1 MIAFLT
7 LCYVAVLSLLVYLK
21 VISLN
26 LWWKLSPLLF
36 SFVLMVVLIF
46 PMQWG
51 APSGRVNVYQ
61 PVIEIV
67 PNVSGDVKEVLAR
80 PLEPIKKGDVLFT
93 IDPRPFQLE
102 VDRYE
107 AALKEAEQAAKMLP
121 ADLETA
127 EAFVAQCE
135 AALIEAKQQAETLKL
150 ALNAAE
156 ARVSKSQS
164 QVQLAESKY
173 NRQSELQKNQATSDQ
188 DVETE
193 RRNLDAAKATLE
205 EAVAMREQ
213 AKLNLESRI
222 GDVNTTV
229 AQAEAALRSAQAA
242 EAKARLA
249 LQSMVDGENTAV
261 AQIRAQLASAKLNL
275 DWSTVRAPS
284 DGYAIGL
291 SLRPGQRVAQFPVR
305 AWISF
310 VETDLTR
317 IAVSVPQYAIRHVEP
332 GQQAEVIFKLYP
344 GQTFSATVEAVAYIT
359 PAGQLQPSGN
369 VPTALQPAQLSMPYG
384 VILVLDDER
393 IDAAK
398 LPGGA
403 VGNAAIYTD
412 HAKATQVIRRVELRM
427 KSWLNYIVP

>member
-7 LCYVAVLSLLVYLK
+7 LCYVAVLALLVYLK

-36 SFVLMVVLIF
+36 SLVLMVVLVF

-51 APSGRVNVYQ
+51 APSGMINVYQ

-67 PNVSGDVKEVLAR
+67 PNVSGEVKEVLAR
-80 PLEPIKKGDVLFT
+80 PLEPIKQGDVLFT
-93 IDPRPFQLE
+93 IDPSPFQLE
-102 VDRYE
+102 VDRFE

-127 EAFVAQCE
+127 EAFVAQSE
-135 AALIEAKQQAETLKL
+135 AALVEAKQQAETLKL
-150 ALNAAE
+150 ALDAAE
-156 ARVSKSQS
+156 ARVAKARS
-164 QVQLAESKY
+164 QVELAEGKYDRASKLRE
-173 NRQSELQKNQATSDQ
+173 NDAMSEQEL
-188 DVETE
+188 ETE
-193 RRNLDAAKATLE
+193 RRNFEAAKASLE
-205 EAVAMREQ
+205 ETVAMRDQ
-213 AKLNLESRI
+213 AKLSLESRV

-229 AQAEAALRSAQAA
+229 AQAEATLRSAQAA
-242 EAKARLA
+242 AAKARLA
-249 LQSMVDGENTAV
+249 LQSTVDGENTTV

-275 DWSTVRAPS
+275 DWSSVRAPA

-310 VETDLTR
+310 VETSLTR
-317 IAVSVPQYAIRHVEP
+317 IAVAVPQYAIRHVEP
-332 GQQAEVIFKLYP
+332 GQQAEVILKLYP

-369 VPTALQPAQLSMPYG
+369 VPTALQPGQSHMPYG
-384 VILVLDDER
+384 VILALDDER
-393 IDAAK
+393 IEASK

-403 VGNAAIYTD
+403 VGKAAIYTD
-412 HAKATQVIRRVELRM
+412 HAKATQLIRRVEMRM
-427 KSWLNYIVP
+427 QSWLNYIVP

>member
-7 LCYVAVLSLLVYLK
+7 LCYVAVVALLVYLK

-36 SFVLMVVLIF
+36 SLMLMVVLVF

-51 APSGRVNVYQ
+51 APSGMVNVYQ

-67 PNVSGDVKEVLAR
+67 PNVSGEVKEVLAR
-80 PLEPIKKGDVLFT
+80 PLEPIKQGDVLFT
-93 IDPRPFQLE
+93 IDPGPFQLE
-102 VDRYE
+102 VDRFE

-127 EAFVAQCE
+127 QAAVAQSE
-135 AALIEAKQQAETLKL
+135 AALVEAKQQAEALKL
-150 ALNAAE
+150 ALDAAE
-156 ARVSKSQS
+156 ARMSKSQS
-164 QVQLAESKY
+164 QMRLAEGKY
-173 NRQSELQKNQATSDQ
+173 DRQSELRKTEATSEQ
-188 DVETE
+188 ELETE
-193 RRNLDAAKATLE
+193 RRNLEAAKASLE
-205 EAVAMREQ
+205 EAVAMRDQ
-213 AKLNLESRI
+213 AKLNLESRV
-222 GDVNTTV
+222 GDVNTSV

-249 LQSMVDGENTAV
+249 LQSTVDGENTTV

-275 DWSTVRAPS
+275 NWTSVRAPA

-291 SLRPGQRVAQFPVR
+291 SLRPGQRVAQFPMR
-305 AWISF
+305 GWISF
-310 VETDLTR
+310 VETSLTR
-317 IAVSVPQYAIRHVEP
+317 IAVAVPQYAIRHIEP

-369 VPTALQPAQLSMPYG
+369 VPTALQPGQLSMPYG
-384 VILVLDDER
+384 VILALDDER
-393 IDAAK
+393 IEASK

-403 VGNAAIYTD
+403 VGKAAIYTD
-412 HAKATQVIRRVELRM
+412 HAKATHLIRRVELRM
-427 KSWLNYIVP
+427 QGWLNYIIP

>member
-7 LCYVAVLSLLVYLK
+7 LCYVAVLALLVYLK

-36 SFVLMVVLIF
+36 GLVLLVVLIF

-51 APSGRVNVYQ
+51 APSGVVNVYQ

-93 IDPRPFQLE
+93 IDPSPFQLE

-107 AALKEAEQAAKMLP
+107 AALKEAEQAALMLP

-150 ALNAAE
+150 ALDAAE

-173 NRQSELQKNQATSDQ
+173 NRQSELRKNEATSEQ
-188 DVETE
+188 GVETE
-193 RRNLDAAKATLE
+193 RRNLEAAKATLE
-205 EAVAMREQ
+205 ETVAMREQ

-229 AQAEAALRSAQAA
+229 AQAEAALRSARLPRPRQGSRCSRRSM
-242 EAKARLA
+242 AKTR
-249 LQSMVDGENTAV
+249 
-261 AQIRAQLASAKLNL
+261 R
-275 DWSTVRAPS
+275 
-284 DGYAIGL
+284 
-291 SLRPGQRVAQFPVR
+291 SLR
-305 AWISF
+305 
-310 VETDLTR
+310 
-317 IAVSVPQYAIRHVEP
+317 SVP
-332 GQQAEVIFKLYP
+332 
-344 GQTFSATVEAVAYIT
+344 SS
-359 PAGQLQPSGN
+359 LQRNS
-369 VPTALQPAQLSMPYG
+369 V
-384 VILVLDDER
+384 
-393 IDAAK
+393 
-398 LPGGA
+398 
-403 VGNAAIYTD
+403 
-412 HAKATQVIRRVELRM
+412 
-427 KSWLNYIVP
+427 

>member
-7 LCYVAVLSLLVYLK
+7 LCYVAVLALLVYLK

-36 SFVLMVVLIF
+36 SLALMVVLIF

-51 APSGRVNVYQ
+51 APSGMVNVYQ

-93 IDPRPFQLE
+93 IDPSPFQFE
-102 VDRYE
+102 VDRFE

-121 ADLETA
+121 TELEAA

-135 AALIEAKQQAETLKL
+135 AALVESKQQAETLKL
-150 ALNAAE
+150 ALDAAE
-156 ARVSKSQS
+156 ARVAKARS
-164 QVQLAESKY
+164 QVELTEGKY
-173 NRQSELQKNQATSDQ
+173 DRTVKLRETKATSDQ
-188 DVETE
+188 ELETE
-193 RRNLDAAKATLE
+193 LRNFEAAKASLDET
-205 EAVAMREQ
+205 VAMRDQ
-213 AKLNLESRI
+213 AKLSLESRV
-222 GDVNTTV
+222 GDVNTMI
-229 AQAEAALRSAQAA
+229 AKSEAALRSAQAA
-242 EAKARLA
+242 EAKARIA
-249 LQSMVDGENTAV
+249 LQSTVDGENTSV
-261 AQIRAQLASAKLNL
+261 TQIRAQLASAKLNL
-275 DWSTVRAPS
+275 DWTNVRAPA

-310 VETDLTR
+310 VETSLTR
-317 IAVSVPQYAIRHVEP
+317 IAVAVPQYAIRHVEP
-332 GQQAEVIFKLYP
+332 GQQAEVIFKVYP

-369 VPTALQPAQLSMPYG
+369 IPTALQVGQAKMPYG
-384 VILVLDDER
+384 VILALDDEQ
-393 IDAAK
+393 IDASK

-403 VGNAAIYTD
+403 VGQAAIYTD
-412 HAKATQVIRRVELRM
+412 HAKASQLIRRVELRM
-427 KSWLNYIVP
+427 HSWLNYIVP